1 MPVLAGEQVSRCIVW
16 RGVCVHSPC
25 RRGSRLPTGVLE
37 GCMCSSNKAESH
49 VTKVFPTL
57 GVNLGVRMMSASVE
71 VVLPSPG
78 PVL

>member
-1 MPVLAGEQVSRCIVW
+1 
-16 RGVCVHSPC
+16 
-25 RRGSRLPTGVLE
+25 
-37 GCMCSSNKAESH
+37 MCSSNKAESH

-57 GVNLGVRMMSASVE
+57 GMNLGVRMMSASVE